1 MFVIKHGNA
10 LIQKE
15 CPKCSCVFAF
25 DYSDICEEWHKDD
38 DDDYVGIAYVCCP
51 ECGRK
56 ISWPIRKTDNTE
68 DGGVPIEYSKCG
80 QPLYRLWR
88 RGPNL

>member
-56 ISWPIRKTDNTE
+56 ISWPIRKPNNTE

-80 QPLYRLWR
+80 QSLYRLWR